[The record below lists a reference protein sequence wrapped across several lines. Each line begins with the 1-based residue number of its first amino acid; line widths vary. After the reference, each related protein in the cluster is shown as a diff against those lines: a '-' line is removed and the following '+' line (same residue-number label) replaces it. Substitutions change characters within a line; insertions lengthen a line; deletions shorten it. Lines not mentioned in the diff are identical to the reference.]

1 MDSEYVVGLDLGGT
15 KLASAIFRKTDKGIE
30 FVYGLEN
37 RKYDVI
43 FGGESELDARE
54 KSERIE
60 EAMVYATRELSEFA
74 GVQPVA
80 VGVCTAGFVE
90 NGIVEEAYNTG
101 MKRHPLRDN
110 LRDRTGAPV
119 YLYKDSWAP
128 VYALR
133 PARPAIIF
141 SIGTGFGG
149 VSCEP
154 DLSIPLRSYTA
165 ARFPTWLPFL
175 CANDDPGY
183 AVTFSEKLSARLIE
197 RGVER
202 ANGGPL
208 KGNPVCVDGGSAVE
222 WASLLSEKAR
232 EEKRLSPSRLEL
244 GIMKLFAREAAGR
257 FRPAEVYADVP
268 GAATFPP
275 LVYLWITGKRMEPPE
290 LDELLA
296 GNDPEAVAAFYI
308 QSEFIGYILY
318 KMQKERLRGGL
329 QPAELVYATG
339 SGYNPATHR
348 VLSRPVMESMMEQCA
363 ERGVPGCGSE
373 RVEYLDVPGGAPTT
387 LACYGAAMGAAR
399 GV

>member
-1 MDSEYVVGLDLGGT
+1 MNEEYVVGLDLGGT
-15 KLASAIFRKTDKGIE
+15 KLASAIFRKTDKGLE
-30 FVYGLEN
+30 FASGLEN

-43 FGGESELDARE
+43 FGDEGKLDAQE

-60 EAMVYATRELSEFA
+60 EAMVSAVRELSGFA
-74 GVQPVA
+74 GVRPAA

-90 NGIVEEAYNTG
+90 NGMVEEAYNTG
-101 MKRHPLRDN
+101 MKRHPLRNN
-110 LRDRTGAPV
+110 LSERTGAPV
-119 YLYKDSWAP
+119 FLYKDSWAP

-133 PARPAIIF
+133 PSRSAIIF

-197 RGVER
+197 RGVRR

-208 KGNPVCVDGGSAVE
+208 KVDLDRAGLDGAGE
-222 WASLLSEKAR
+222 WAARLIEKAR
-232 EEKRLSPSRLEL
+232 LEKRLSPSRLEL

-257 FRPAEVYADVP
+257 FRPGEVYADVT

-275 LVYLWITGKRMEPPE
+275 LVYSWITGRNIEPPE
-290 LDELLA
+290 LDALLT
-296 GNDPEAVAAFYI
+296 GGDPDAVTAFFV
-308 QSEFIGYILY
+308 QAEFIGYILY
-318 KMQKERLRGGL
+318 KMQKERLKAGL
-329 QPAELVYATG
+329 PSAEQVFATG
-339 SGYNPATHR
+339 SGYNAATHP
-348 VLSRPVMESMMEQCA
+348 VLSRPVMESMGESCA
-363 ERGVPGCGSE
+363 ERGIACRQVE

-399 GV
+399 GI